1 MYCSLPGLPPL
12 PARRARTRRPLR
24 DPADGSRTEVGSEV
38 FEPESVTSVIKIVNI
53 LHSTTRAMR
62 PLEVL
67 VPGGG
72 PGAPLS
78 GGWAGVRAAD
88 QRQAE
93 VGRVRRPARGRGSCR
108 AVVTG

>member
-1 MYCSLPGLPPL
+1 
-12 PARRARTRRPLR
+12 
-24 DPADGSRTEVGSEV
+24 
-38 FEPESVTSVIKIVNI
+38 
-53 LHSTTRAMR
+53 MR

-72 PGAPLS
+72 PGAPLA

-93 VGRVRRPARGRGSCR
+93 VGGVRRPARGRGSCR